1 MKGLIWWENIINAK
15 IFIDSVVEA
24 VSNRESV
31 VMCLPKDIPWE
42 ATMREILMSKI
53 REIAHDKSITELTG
67 LDEPVAD
74 YLFRTCCKEDL
85 RVRHRGSVPYAEF
98 MAQKEEST
106 IHSKIIWAKDV
117 AEDKVTEWV
126 DFMSIY
132 NQTLAKDISPGII
145 IVEVRGC
152 NITFTGSKNVRSVSY
167 DDIVTDYDVYSFAT
181 LLAAEAK
188 CRTSLRQYLADL
200 ATQVCEKDVE
210 LVAECIVKWEAFF
223 KNPQET
229 IDKICRKSCRSDG
242 TKFKQEVAK
251 EFLIRKI
258 WTAQVRNIFPEL
270 ENYRIRFIEKY
281 ADDIKKLYAGDDPIE
296 LGKLYY
302 YVMDRKLIVSYE
314 EKDTLEIY
322 KEARNKIA
330 HLGIISFENIRR
342 ILASN

>member
-24 VSNRESV
+24 VSNCESV

-132 NQTLAKDISPGII
+132 NQKLARGISPGII
-145 IVEVRGC
+145 IIEVRGYD
-152 NITFTGSKNVRSVSY
+152 FSFVGSKNVKFVSY
-167 DDIVTDYDVYSFAT
+167 NDIVTDYDIYTFAT
-181 LLAAEAK
+181 LLSAEAK
-188 CRTSLRQYLADL
+188 CKTSLRQYLADL
-200 ATQVCEKDVE
+200 AAQVCGNDVE
-210 LVAECIVKWEAFF
+210 LVAECIIKWNDFL
-223 KNPQET
+223 KNPQDTVE
-229 IDKICRKSCRSDG
+229 KICKKSIRHNGENFCCYL
-242 TKFKQEVAK
+242 TKE
-251 EFLIRKI
+251 EMNRRI
-258 WTAQVRNIFPEL
+258 WTAQVRNIFPNL
-270 ENYRIRFIEKY
+270 ENYRISFIEKY
-281 ADDIKKLYAGDDPIE
+281 TDDIKKLYTGNEAIE

-302 YVMDRKLIVSYE
+302 YVMNRQLIVSTE
-314 EKDTLEIY
+314 EKDTLEVY

-330 HLGIISFENIRR
+330 HLGIISFDNIKM
-342 ILASN
+342 ILVSN